1 MPMETNQQYQERKSL
16 IQKILKVHREKF
28 SGQTTEELLDDYYYL
43 YEHGVKGLIEM
54 TITELEDLLK
64 ELNTEE

>member
-1 MPMETNQQYQERKSL
+1 MPEQTKQSL
-16 IQKILKVHREKF
+16 IRMILKVHREKF

-43 YEHGVKGLIEM
+43 WEHGVKALIEM

-64 ELNTEE
+64 ELKTEE